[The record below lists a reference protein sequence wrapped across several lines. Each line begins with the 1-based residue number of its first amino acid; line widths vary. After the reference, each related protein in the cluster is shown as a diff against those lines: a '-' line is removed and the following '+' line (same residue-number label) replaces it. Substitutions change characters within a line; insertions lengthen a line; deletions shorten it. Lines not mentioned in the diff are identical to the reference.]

1 MDSERISDTA
11 GCNAA
16 PYHPDKRFWRYDR
29 IKRALD
35 VFFALLLF
43 LLAAIPC
50 GLISLLIRVTSPGP
64 AFFRQTRIGRGGK
77 PFFCYKFRTMYTDAP
92 QYCATPDFKDADT
105 FITPVGKLLRKTSLD
120 ELPQLFN
127 VLKGDMSFIGP
138 RPLIPEEKDIH
149 EERMKRGVY
158 LLRPGISGLAQI
170 NGRDRVDGETKVKYD
185 EKYLHKI
192 SFFFDAKIVFGT
204 FFGVL
209 RGNDIVEG
217 TKEQDS

>member
-1 MDSERISDTA
+1 MESDHTSNPVSGA
-11 GCNAA
+11 AA
-16 PYHPDKRFWRYDR
+16 PFQPSEQFWRYDKL
-29 IKRALD
+29 KRALD
-35 VFFALLLF
+35 LFFALLLL

-50 GLISLLIRVTSPGP
+50 GLISLLIRLTSPGP
-64 AFFRQTRIGRGGK
+64 AFFKQTRIGRGGK

-92 QYCATPDFKDADT
+92 QYCATPDFQDADS
-105 FITPVGKLLRKTSLD
+105 FITPVGKFLRKTSLD

-127 VLKGDMSFIGP
+127 VIRGDMSFIGP
-138 RPLIPEEKDIH
+138 RPLIPEEKGIH

-170 NGRDRVDGETKVKYD
+170 NGRDRVDAETKVKYD
-185 EKYLHKI
+185 EEYLHHI

-209 RGNDIVEG
+209 RGSDIVEG
-217 TKEQDS
+217 TNS